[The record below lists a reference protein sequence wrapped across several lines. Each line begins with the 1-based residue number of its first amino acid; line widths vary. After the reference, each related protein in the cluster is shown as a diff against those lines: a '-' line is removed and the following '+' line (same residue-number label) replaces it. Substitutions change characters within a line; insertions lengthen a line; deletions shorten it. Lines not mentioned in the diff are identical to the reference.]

1 MRLEISFAPGNKPKG
16 DGEYLCIEKYGKEVF
31 FVKRLYTVEKGW
43 NTFRKTDGTIFVP
56 DGWTGEGVEHI
67 VGYMLVGNGFGYVNV
82 KDNIKGLAEEDLLEN
97 ILLDSEY
104 LMDVY
109 SDDEEMHHAVDLI
122 HDYAVDAC
130 EMLARRERE

>member
-43 NTFRKTDGTIFVP
+43 NTYRKLDGTVFVP
-56 DGWTGEGVEHI
+56 DHYVDEGREHI
-67 VGYMLVGNGFGYVNV
+67 VGFMLVGTGIGFIDV

-122 HDYAVDAC
+122 HDYATDAC
-130 EMLARRERE
+130 EMVARRERE